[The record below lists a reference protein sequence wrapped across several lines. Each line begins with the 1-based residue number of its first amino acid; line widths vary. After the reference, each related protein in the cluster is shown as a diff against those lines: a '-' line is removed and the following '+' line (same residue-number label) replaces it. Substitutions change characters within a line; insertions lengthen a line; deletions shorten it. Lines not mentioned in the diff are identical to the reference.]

1 MDSQVSQPPRLHLLV
16 FLPILIPL
24 ASPRL
29 CHRDR
34 RGVSGAEAQ
43 AVVNA
48 ALQARATL
56 QAPTTPG
63 AYAVADA
70 TGVKTHAHLKI
81 SSI

>member
-1 MDSQVSQPPRLHLLV
+1 MPS
-16 FLPILIPL
+16 
-24 ASPRL
+24 L
-29 CHRDR
+29 CCRDR

-70 TGVKTHAHLKI
+70 TGVEGT
-81 SSI
+81 